1 MSFYTGLYNGG
12 LYSNVGYTSKYR
24 AGALRQKQMMNTP
37 MAQNPVYE
45 KTPSRPFKSGK
56 VDNGKYAL
64 ATISLMAIS
73 CCFGYKMKGGF
84 KNIGAGIKK
93 LACGAENLI
102 KKGFTAA
109 QSGIKN
115 LGGKLKGLFTKP

>member
-12 LYSNVGYTSKYR
+12 LYSGVGYTSKYR
-24 AGALRQKQMMNTP
+24 AGALRQKQMT
-37 MAQNPVYE
+37 
-45 KTPSRPFKSGK
+45 KTPIGQNLIPDKIPKKSFSNGK
-56 VDNGKYAL
+56 LNDGKYAL

-73 CCFGYKMKGGF
+73 CCLGYKMKGGF

-93 LACGAENLI
+93 LACNAENLI